1 MNRLTITDTPI
12 SGAKLVQ
19 RQQLS
24 DRRGYLAR
32 LFCAQEL
39 AQAGWHTPV
48 AQINLTLTRE
58 RGTVRGLHYQNA
70 PDAEMKLVTCIR
82 GAVWDVAVDLRAGSP
97 TFLHWHAQQLSAD
110 NGLAL
115 LIPEGCAHGF
125 QTLSDDAE
133 LLYCHSAAYAPQSD
147 AGLDAR
153 DARLAIA
160 WPLPVTVSLMSD
172 RDTRHPTVDAGFN
185 GVQGSPGV
193 QV

>member
-12 SGAKLVQ
+12 SGVKLVQ

-24 DRRGYLAR
+24 DERGYLAR

-48 AQINLTLTRE
+48 VQINLTLTLK

-82 GAVWDVAVDLRAGSP
+82 GAVWDVAVDLRADSP
-97 TFLHWHAQQLSAD
+97 TFLNWHAQQLSAD

-125 QTLSDDAE
+125 QTLSDDTE

-160 WPLPVTVSLMSD
+160 WPLPVSASLMSD
-172 RDTRHPTVDAGFN
+172 RDTRHPMVDARLR
-185 GVQGSPGV
+185 GV